1 MEHSRS
7 NNRQLAVPQAP
18 TTSATQPSQL
28 RHRLSFRDRF
38 WTRTSANYDGEDDVI
53 HESQPNP
60 VKKSPYVPQNAASGF
75 SRTSS
80 SLREQ
85 SRRTLRPDKPSPS
98 SKHDTS
104 FNPYAPSPF
113 RDHLAPGHLYV
124 HTETGSDEPE
134 PEHEH
139 EAASSSSQTGRDTTS
154 STTTTDF
161 AAFIAAAQSEERVRR
176 AASQTQGGA
185 ARSSQYRD
193 SGYYSSSN
201 GGGGGRHD
209 SDLER
214 RPYSPSLPS
223 SAGVARAKGQQQSGR
238 SFGQRIAEY
247 IKPPRDEAVAAM
259 RR

>member
-1 MEHSRS
+1 MQHSRS

-18 TTSATQPSQL
+18 TPATQPSQL

-53 HESQPNP
+53 HESHQSP

-75 SRTSS
+75 ARTSS
-80 SLREQ
+80 SPREQ
-85 SRRTLRPDKPSPS
+85 SRRSPRSNKPSPS
-98 SKHDTS
+98 SKDS
-104 FNPYAPSPF
+104 GFNPHAPSPF
-113 RDHLAPGHLYV
+113 RDLAPGHLYV
-124 HTETGSDEPE
+124 HTETGSEA
-134 PEHEH
+134 EH
-139 EAASSSSQTGRDTTS
+139 EAASQTGRD
-154 STTTTDF
+154 TTDF
-161 AAFIAAAQSEERVRR
+161 AAFIAAAQSEDRLRR
-176 AASQTQGGA
+176 AASQTQGGAAAAAAAA

-209 SDLER
+209 LDLER

-223 SAGVARAKGQQQSGR
+223 SAGAARAKGQQQQLSGR
-238 SFGQRIAEY
+238 SFGQRLAEY

>member
-1 MEHSRS
+1 MQHNLS

-18 TTSATQPSQL
+18 ASATQPSQL

-38 WTRTSANYDGEDDVI
+38 WTRTSANYDGEDDII
-53 HESQPNP
+53 HESQPSP

-75 SRTSS
+75 ARTSS
-80 SLREQ
+80 SPREQ
-85 SRRTLRPDKPSPS
+85 SRRSPRSNKPSSS
-98 SKHDTS
+98 SKDTG
-104 FNPYAPSPF
+104 FNPHAPSPF
-113 RDHLAPGHLYV
+113 RDVAPGHLYV
-124 HTETGSDEPE
+124 HTETGSEAA
-134 PEHEH
+134 EHED
-139 EAASSSSQTGRDTTS
+139 AASQTGRDTT
-154 STTTTDF
+154 TDY
-161 AAFIAAAQSEERVRR
+161 AAFIAAAQSEERLRR
-176 AASQTQGGA
+176 AASQTQGGAAAAAAAA

-209 SDLER
+209 LDLER

-223 SAGVARAKGQQQSGR
+223 SAGAARAKGQQQQQQLSGR
-238 SFGQRIAEY
+238 SFGQRLAEY